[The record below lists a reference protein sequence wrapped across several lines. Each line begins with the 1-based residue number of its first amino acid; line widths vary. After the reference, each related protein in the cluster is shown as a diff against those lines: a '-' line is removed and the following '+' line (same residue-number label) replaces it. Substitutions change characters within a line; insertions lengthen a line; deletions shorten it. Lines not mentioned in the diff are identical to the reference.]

1 MELLNERS
9 KMKFYGQNHLPEK
22 IIAAINNGKAPNDT
36 ALVSLSYPETLQP
49 LIIKFNEFLKH
60 EGMLEKFDREYLE
73 FKTLGKRPSEDFYDL
88 LDKFQSQ
95 HDILK

>member
-1 MELLNERS
+1 
-9 KMKFYGQNHLPEK
+9 
-22 IIAAINNGKAPNDT
+22 
-36 ALVSLSYPETLQP
+36 
-49 LIIKFNEFLKH
+49 
-60 EGMLEKFDREYLE
+60 MLEKFDREYLE